1 MTTPLSRIS
10 ESYAKSRI
18 NQTKSLLELTFDGGL
33 SSPERLHDLV
43 INLSAMS
50 PGEYKQ
56 GGAGLKI
63 YYGVHDT
70 PFGKSLIATTAR
82 GVCNLHFLDLADE
95 DIIFNSIFD
104 STDSKQQKSLTLLVK
119 GTNFQIQ
126 VWRALL
132 NIPKGGLV
140 TYQTVAEM
148 IGRPT
153 ASRAVGNA
161 VGKNPISYLIPCHR
175 VIKSSGE
182 IGNYRWGE
190 ERKNALLGWEASQIR
205 DN

>member
-1 MTTPLSRIS
+1 
-10 ESYAKSRI
+10 
-18 NQTKSLLELTFDGGL
+18 
-33 SSPERLHDLV
+33 
-43 INLSAMS
+43 
-50 PGEYKQ
+50 
-56 GGAGLKI
+56 
-63 YYGVHDT
+63 
-70 PFGKSLIATTAR
+70 
-82 GVCNLHFLDLADE
+82 
-95 DIIFNSIFD
+95 
-104 STDSKQQKSLTLLVK
+104 
-119 GTNFQIQ
+119 
-126 VWRALL
+126 
-132 NIPKGGLV
+132 
-140 TYQTVAEM
+140 M

>member
-95 DIIFNSIFD
+95 EIAEQMIRNSW
-104 STDSKQQKSLTLLVK
+104 S
-119 GTNFQIQ
+119 
-126 VWRALL
+126 
-132 NIPKGGLV
+132 
-140 TYQTVAEM
+140 
-148 IGRPT
+148 
-153 ASRAVGNA
+153 NA
-161 VGKNPISYLIPCHR
+161 KAKIY
-175 VIKSSGE
+175 
-182 IGNYRWGE
+182 
-190 ERKNALLGWEASQIR
+190 
-205 DN
+205 